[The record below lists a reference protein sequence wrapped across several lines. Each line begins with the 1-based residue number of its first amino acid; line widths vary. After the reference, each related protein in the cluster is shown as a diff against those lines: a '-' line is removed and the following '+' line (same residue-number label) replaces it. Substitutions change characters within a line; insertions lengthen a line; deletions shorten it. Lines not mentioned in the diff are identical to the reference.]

1 MFLSLVFG
9 ANQNPFKQFLIYNI
23 REPHEFDSFWEK
35 SVSFWYAWTILTIG
49 TYRLKTEATY
59 CTSISSSGTQTRDI
73 LCYCS
78 PGSRFFRR
86 EQRVRTRRCR
96 CGTRSCVSHLD
107 GEIYFWITL
116 CYAEIKLSDWFKELT
131 WLGPSNHNPILQ
143 QSLDTLCQNL
153 FLTSTQFMV
162 TKYYSNV
169 MVLCTHLIFCSK
181 YLHNECSFTIGT
193 MTIRS
198 FKKCIEIAVRFVR
211 RRRRIV
217 SVNCTLLFYFK
228 FKGQLHQ
235 IELRERERAFDLIKV
250 LHKLQI
256 LMRKKDLQV
265 AALKYA

>member
-116 CYAEIKLSDWFKELT
+116 CYAEIKLKRSGRFQVRYRPKCREGLDGFLWYSYFL
-131 WLGPSNHNPILQ
+131 LLQ
-143 QSLDTLCQNL
+143 PAWPVNSCQM
-153 FLTSTQFMV
+153 S
-162 TKYYSNV
+162 
-169 MVLCTHLIFCSK
+169 
-181 YLHNECSFTIGT
+181 
-193 MTIRS
+193 
-198 FKKCIEIAVRFVR
+198 
-211 RRRRIV
+211 
-217 SVNCTLLFYFK
+217 
-228 FKGQLHQ
+228 
-235 IELRERERAFDLIKV
+235 IKV
-250 LHKLQI
+250 AQKRFH
-256 LMRKKDLQV
+256 
-265 AALKYA
+265 